1 MTFSLLGL
9 VNALSP
15 KPRAARRVAADI
27 AYGSQPRQRLDVYR
41 PTEAGADLPLVV
53 FLYGGAWNSGDR
65 RDYGFVGRSL
75 AARGH
80 VVVMPD
86 YRVLPEVEYP
96 EFLLDC
102 ADAVRWAA
110 NHARE
115 FGARS
120 SRLVVAGHSAGA
132 YNAAMLALDQ
142 RYGVSADVQAVVGLS
157 GPYDFYP
164 FDIDISRRTFGA
176 VADPLSTQPINFVT
190 GRAPPMFLASADGDK
205 LVYPRNTTALAAR
218 LRDHGVAVVEKHIPA
233 GGHPTTLLQLGS
245 LFTGKSALLSE
256 ITDFIATHTALQSAL
271 AGRSGR
277 GL

>member
-1 MTFSLLGL
+1 MTVSLLGL
-9 VNALSP
+9 VNLLSP
-15 KPRAARRVAADI
+15 KPARAHRVASGI
-27 AYGSQPRQRLDVYR
+27 AYGPHARQRLDVYR
-41 PTEAGADLPLVV
+41 PKAAGADLPLVV

-65 RDYGFVGRSL
+65 RDYSFVGRSL
-75 AARGH
+75 AARGF
-80 VVVMPD
+80 VVVVPD

-96 EFLLDC
+96 EFLVDC
-102 ADAVRWAA
+102 AGAVRWAS

-115 FGARS
+115 FGARA
-120 SRLVVAGHSAGA
+120 SRLAVAGHSAGA
-132 YNAAMLALDQ
+132 YNAAMLALDP
-142 RYGVSADVQAVVGLS
+142 RYGVSGDIRAVVGLS

-218 LRDHGVAVVEKHIPA
+218 LRESGVAVVEKHIPG
-233 GGHPTTLLQLGS
+233 GGHPTTLLELGS
-245 LFTGKSALLSE
+245 LLGGKTALLAE
-256 ITDFIATHTALQSAL
+256 IGAFITQHIEVQSVL
-271 AGRSGR
+271 AAEPSP

>member
-1 MTFSLLGL
+1 MTVSLLGL
-9 VNALSP
+9 VNLLSP
-15 KPRAARRVAADI
+15 KPARAHRVASGI
-27 AYGSQPRQRLDVYR
+27 AYGPHARQRLDVYR
-41 PTEAGADLPLVV
+41 PKAAGADLPLVV

-65 RDYGFVGRSL
+65 RDYSFVGRSL
-75 AARGH
+75 AARGF
-80 VVVMPD
+80 VVVVPD

-96 EFLLDC
+96 EFLVDC
-102 ADAVRWAA
+102 AGAVRWAS

-115 FGARS
+115 FGARA
-120 SRLVVAGHSAGA
+120 SRLAVAGHSAGA
-132 YNAAMLALDQ
+132 YNAAMLALDP
-142 RYGVSADVQAVVGLS
+142 RYGVSGDIRAVVGLS

-218 LRDHGVAVVEKHIPA
+218 LRESGVAVVEKHIPG
-233 GGHPTTLLQLGS
+233 GGHPTTLLELGS
-245 LFTGKSALLSE
+245 LLGGKTALLAE
-256 ITDFIATHTALQSAL
+256 IGAFITQHIEVQSVL
-271 AGRSGR
+271 AAEPST

>member
-1 MTFSLLGL
+1 MRVSLLGI

-15 KPRAARRVAADI
+15 KPQASHRVAAGL
-27 AYGSQPRQRLDVYR
+27 AYGPQPRQRLDIYR
-41 PTEAGADLPLVV
+41 PKRAGADLPLVV

-65 RDYGFVGRSL
+65 RDYSFVGRSL

-80 VVVMPD
+80 VVVVPD

-102 ADAVRWAA
+102 AGAVRWAA

-115 FGARS
+115 FGARA
-120 SRLVVAGHSAGA
+120 SRLVLAGHSAGA
-132 YNAAMLALDQ
+132 YNAAMLALDA
-142 RYGVSADVQAVVGLS
+142 RYGVSADVRAVVGLS

-164 FDIDISRRTFGA
+164 FDIDISRRTFGD

-190 GRAPPMFLASADGDK
+190 ERAPPMFLASADGDK
-205 LVYPRNTTALAAR
+205 LVYPRNTKALSAR
-218 LRDHGVAVVEKHIPA
+218 LRDHGVAVLERHFA
-233 GGHPTTLLQLGS
+233 GGGHPTTLLELGS
-245 LFTGKSALLSE
+245 LLGGKTSLLAD
-256 ITDFIATHTALQSAL
+256 ITDFIATQTALQSAL
-271 AGRSGR
+271 AGGSQR